1 MNVELRNPNVIMKL
15 SRLGSFHQS
24 KLSFLRSF
32 LKEFK
37 DWEYKRDLF
46 ELDQFG
52 YGTAVYSFKKNTRVY
67 SLVCFANELNENERS
82 DRVIAT
88 KWDAAFVLHDGVPT
102 KQDIDRLRNE
112 VPKQE
117 IGRLSYKELTLSRA
131 NKSVRAFDHVVKSLS
146 EGNQPDIGLL
156 SKVGYL
162 YRTTAVYGSG
172 KFGLADR
179 FRIKNREE
187 IYGPFRL
194 EMMLVYLVRQ
204 FTFDQVNHVAK
215 HKNPRKSVTLDTEI
229 SRNLGIGNSTG
240 LGMAPFIVN
249 HPTLLSNWILARE
262 TALKTIREIKNV
274 KPEDIKLFKN
284 CLKKSIKNI
293 TSWNTDSEYQKK
305 KIKYLLNDLNEFIQF
320 IEKDFN
326 FSKEFIFNHLYLWI
340 EENLGDECIEYI
352 VSMMMEPYD
361 DIVSP
366 LINQMS
372 SEEEKYFNIP
382 TSKTVVDLKK
392 ILETKY
398 SEILKID
405 FSKKENNQ
413 NFWFISK
420 NKEEPRMADRF
431 EENGSD
437 LEQPLAIARDI
448 KSNKVGLCVAGS
460 TSILA
465 EKLNMTLPVE
475 THLLQACVS
484 EPIKPI
490 LHNVV
495 TFGAGHFYCSQSDK
509 GEMVMGGDLD
519 GYNSYAQRG
528 NLPTLQHVLT
538 EGIAMFPFLSKL
550 KILRTWGGIMDM
562 SMDGSPIIDKTHIEG
577 LYLNCGWCY
586 GGFKATP
593 ASGWTFAHTIAQD
606 RVHELNAGY
615 SLNRFHTGHLI
626 DEKGLGT
633 KTWIS

>member
-1 MNVELRNPNVIMKL
+1 MNVELRDPNIIMKL

-37 DWEYKRDLF
+37 DWEFKRDLF

-88 KWDAAFVLHDGVPT
+88 KWDAAFALYDGVPT
-102 KQDIDRLRNE
+102 KQDINRLRNE

-131 NKSVRAFDHVVKSLS
+131 NKSVRLFNHVVKSLS
-146 EGNQPDIGLL
+146 EGNQPDIELL

-179 FRIKNREE
+179 FRIKNRKE
-187 IYGPFRL
+187 ICGPFRL

-215 HKNPRKSVTLDTEI
+215 YKNPRKAVTLDLEI

-274 KPEDIKLFKN
+274 KLEDIKLFKN

-293 TSWNTDSEYQKK
+293 TSWNTESEYQNK
-305 KIKYLLNDLNEFIQF
+305 KIKSLLNDLKKFIQF
-320 IEKDFN
+320 VDNDLNI
-326 FSKEFIFNHLYLWI
+326 SKEFLFNNIYLWI
-340 EENLGDECIEYI
+340 EENLDEECIEYI

-361 DIVSP
+361 NIVNP

-382 TSKTVVDLKK
+382 TNKTVDDLKK

-420 NKEEPRMADRF
+420 NKEEPRLADRF
-431 EENGSD
+431 KENGSD

-448 KSNKVGLCVAGS
+448 KKLYEVLSVSKNSS
-460 TSILA
+460 TIDKFLLNNNDLRHVVRRAFINEKFPYSEIQDNTIGQSIIPIDMLRL
-465 EKLNMTLPVE
+465 KL
-475 THLLQACVS
+475 S
-484 EPIKPI
+484 F
-490 LHNVV
+490 
-495 TFGAGHFYCSQSDK
+495 FGALKFDPKSDK
-509 GEMVMGGDLD
+509 WLRINLFQGAPLPQELKNHDTHWV
-519 GYNSYAQRG
+519 YNS
-528 NLPTLQHVLT
+528 
-538 EGIAMFPFLSKL
+538 
-550 KILRTWGGIMDM
+550 
-562 SMDGSPIIDKTHIEG
+562 
-577 LYLNCGWCY
+577 LN
-586 GGFKATP
+586 
-593 ASGWTFAHTIAQD
+593 
-606 RVHELNAGY
+606 
-615 SLNRFHTGHLI
+615 
-626 DEKGLGT
+626 
-633 KTWIS
+633 